1 LALHALGR
9 DDEITT
15 PRQTRAD
22 LLEANDM
29 LPLIEKVM
37 ILKGSEFFRNFPGR
51 DLAGIASL
59 TDVVYVEK
67 DEVLFQQGDVG
78 DAFYMVVEGGI
89 RISRGE
95 HDLAVLG
102 AREGFGEMAI
112 LDRETRSAT
121 ATATV
126 PTTLL
131 KLDRDAFDQVVE
143 QNPAVARG
151 IYRVLTERLRNTLA
165 RVAAG

>member
-1 LALHALGR
+1 
-9 DDEITT
+9 
-15 PRQTRAD
+15 
-22 LLEANDM
+22 
-29 LPLIEKVM
+29 
-37 ILKGSEFFRNFPGR
+37 
-51 DLAGIASL
+51 
-59 TDVVYVEK
+59 
-67 DEVLFQQGDVG
+67 
-78 DAFYMVVEGGI
+78 
-89 RISRGE
+89 
-95 HDLAVLG
+95 
-102 AREGFGEMAI
+102 MAI

>member
-1 LALHALGR
+1 
-9 DDEITT
+9 
-15 PRQTRAD
+15 
-22 LLEANDM
+22 LEANDM

-131 KLDRDAFDQVVE
+131 KLDRVAFDQVVE